1 VVAQTAIGL
10 VLLVSSGLL
19 MRSLVRILNVDP
31 GFDPGHVL
39 SARVGVPFGRYSHDQ
54 HLQFFEQLVARIAAV
69 PGVQS
74 ASAGWPLPMSAS
86 YATITFNI
94 QGRPVPRGDE
104 PGETLG
110 LAMPGYFATMRIPLI
125 SGRVFDERDGL
136 KGQPTII
143 INQAF
148 ARKYFPG
155 ENPLGRHIQVRLGD
169 DVFDQSVRE
178 IVGVVGNTRLKGLTD
193 GVQPEYYLPYA
204 QAVVTN
210 PYLVIRT
217 SGNPLAIQDAVRAVV
232 QQMDK
237 GVPVYQVSTL
247 EDYVSKSAAQP
258 RFQTFLLG
266 SFAGMALIL
275 AAIGLYGLLSYVVVQ
290 RRCEIGVR
298 MALGAQRTDILRHII
313 RRGLILT
320 LAGVI
325 AGLAIAFVVTQALTG
340 MLYGIGPSDP
350 VTFAAMAAVLLLVSV
365 AASGLPAYRAA
376 RMDPNQA
383 LREP

>member
-1 VVAQTAIGL
+1 
-10 VLLVSSGLL
+10 
-19 MRSLVRILNVDP
+19 
-31 GFDPGHVL
+31 VL

-54 HLQFFEQLVARIAAV
+54 HLQFFEQLVGRIAAI

-104 PGETLG
+104 PEEALG

-148 ARKYFPG
+148 ARKYFPNQ
-155 ENPLGRHIQVRLGD
+155 NPLGQHIQVRLGD
-169 DVFDQSVRE
+169 DVFEQSVRE

-217 SGNPLAIQDAVRAVV
+217 SGNPLALQDAVRAVV
-232 QQMDK
+232 QQMDE

-258 RFQTFLLG
+258 RFQTFLL
-266 SFAGMALIL
+266 SCFAGMALIL

-340 MLYGIGPSDP
+340 MLYGIRSSDP

>member
-1 VVAQTAIGL
+1 
-10 VLLVSSGLL
+10 
-19 MRSLVRILNVDP
+19 
-31 GFDPGHVL
+31 
-39 SARVGVPFGRYSHDQ
+39 
-54 HLQFFEQLVARIAAV
+54 
-69 PGVQS
+69 
-74 ASAGWPLPMSAS
+74 
-86 YATITFNI
+86 
-94 QGRPVPRGDE
+94 
-104 PGETLG
+104 
-110 LAMPGYFATMRIPLI
+110 
-125 SGRVFDERDGL
+125 
-136 KGQPTII
+136 
-143 INQAF
+143 
-148 ARKYFPG
+148 
-155 ENPLGRHIQVRLGD
+155 LGD

>member
-1 VVAQTAIGL
+1 
-10 VLLVSSGLL
+10 
-19 MRSLVRILNVDP
+19 
-31 GFDPGHVL
+31 
-39 SARVGVPFGRYSHDQ
+39 
-54 HLQFFEQLVARIAAV
+54 
-69 PGVQS
+69 
-74 ASAGWPLPMSAS
+74 
-86 YATITFNI
+86 
-94 QGRPVPRGDE
+94 
-104 PGETLG
+104 
-110 LAMPGYFATMRIPLI
+110 MPGYFATMRIPLT
-125 SGRVFDERDGL
+125 SGRVFDEQDGL
-136 KGQPTII
+136 KGPPTII

-169 DVFDQSVRE
+169 DVFEQSVRE

-193 GVQPEYYLPYA
+193 GAQPEYYLPYA

-217 SGNPLAIQDAVRAVV
+217 SGNPLALQDAVRAAV

-237 GVPVYQVSTL
+237 GVPVSQVSTL

-258 RFQTFLLG
+258 RFQTFLL
-266 SFAGMALIL
+266 SCFAGMALIL

-340 MLYGIGPSDP
+340 MLYGIRSSDP

-376 RMDPNQA
+376 RMNPNQA

>member
-1 VVAQTAIGL
+1 MSRSAPGLALREGSRSVAGGRAQHRVHNGLVVAQTAIGL

-54 HLQFFEQLVARIAAV
+54 HLQFFEQLVGRIAAI

-125 SGRVFDERDGL
+125 SGRVFDEQDGL
-136 KGQPTII
+136 KGPPTII

-258 RFQTFLLG
+258 RFQTFLL
-266 SFAGMALIL
+266 SCFAGMALIL
-275 AAIGLYGLLSYVVVQ
+275 AAIGL
-290 RRCEIGVR
+290 
-298 MALGAQRTDILRHII
+298 
-313 RRGLILT
+313 
-320 LAGVI
+320 
-325 AGLAIAFVVTQALTG
+325 
-340 MLYGIGPSDP
+340 
-350 VTFAAMAAVLLLVSV
+350 
-365 AASGLPAYRAA
+365 
-376 RMDPNQA
+376 
-383 LREP
+383 